1 MKDKLESELLHQGRL
16 RSFLRE
22 CSYGPPDNK
31 EIHWIIQA
39 RDSLQLLGEQK
50 ANFQDAGN
58 PQSVPD
64 IRTWTENM
72 LPVWERGLEHTV
84 FLSGLWNQEGHGK

>member
-22 CSYGPPDNK
+22 CSYGPPDNE

-39 RDSLQLLGEQK
+39 RDSLQLLGE
-50 ANFQDAGN
+50 
-58 PQSVPD
+58 
-64 IRTWTENM
+64 
-72 LPVWERGLEHTV
+72 
-84 FLSGLWNQEGHGK
+84 